1 MFTEEQKSMND
12 AIMTLAKSVKT
23 RTAEAGATGAFT
35 TAHVING
42 VYHQNDGGT
51 PGTRTLPT
59 AAALVAAI
67 RGCAVG
73 TSFRFLVHNEDAGD
87 TLTVAAGSG
96 GTGFGTLTV
105 AATKNRE
112 FLVVITNV
120 TPSSEAY
127 VLYGLA
133 ALA

>member
-1 MFTEEQKSMND
+1 MFTTEQKSLD
-12 AIMTLAKSVKT
+12 AAIMTLAKGVRT
-23 RTAEAGATGAFT
+23 RTAEVGAVGAFT

-42 VYHQNDGGT
+42 VYHQLDGGT

-73 TSFRFLVHNEDAGD
+73 TSFEFLVHNADAGD
-87 TLTVAAGSG
+87 TLTVAEGSG
-96 GTGFGTLTV
+96 GTAFGTLTV
-105 AATKNRE
+105 APGKNRK

-120 TPSSEAY
+120 TAVSEAY
-127 VLYGLA
+127 QLYGLA